1 MKSKILLTLV
11 ALVMAGCAL
20 SILPQSA
27 RAADLD
33 LSHVTKADIIAT
45 VEHLQRNQK
54 AAQDQLVSVQTE
66 LAASQLSVKT
76 VQAAADKLQGE
87 RDWWQADD
95 AKQVFLKE
103 VAQEDAQRFQD
114 KLLRISAEFHKLLF
128 ACASL
133 IAALAVLL
141 VLQLLPVTFVPPPY
155 RWYMAAGVGAATFA
169 ASWAILSHL

>member
-1 MKSKILLTLV
+1 MKSLTIIIFSLLCASA
-11 ALVMAGCAL
+11 ALRE
-20 SILPQSA
+20 SSA
-27 RAADLD
+27 APLD

-45 VEHLQRNQK
+45 VEHLQRNEK
-54 AAQDQLVSVQTE
+54 ATQDQLFTVQTE
-66 LAASQLSVKT
+66 LTASQISVKT

-95 AKQVFLKE
+95 AKQVWYKE

-114 KLLRISAEFHKLLF
+114 KAAKIAAEFHKLLF

-155 RWYMAAGVGAATFA
+155 RWYVAAGVGAVTFA